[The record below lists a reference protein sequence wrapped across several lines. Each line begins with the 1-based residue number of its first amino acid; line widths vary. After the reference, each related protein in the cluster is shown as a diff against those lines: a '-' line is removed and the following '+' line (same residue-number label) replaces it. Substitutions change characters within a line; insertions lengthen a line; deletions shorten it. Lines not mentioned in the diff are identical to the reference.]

1 MIIGQDFKLYLKQ
14 NNTQSN
20 VYRFIQIDYDGS
32 NLIINTDRQIL
43 SIMKKERILDID
55 KRVQNISNKL
65 GDFKENEVFYR

>member
-65 GDFKENEVFYR
+65 GDFKENDVFYR